1 MMLDCSNVFCLK
13 NFTFNQ
19 TRVIISSMK
28 SIVLNSRM
36 HKQLPQVA
44 GWNCTRPEF
53 TEGSGYAISDSGGFG
68 KQM

>member
-1 MMLDCSNVFCLK
+1 MN
-13 NFTFNQ
+13 
-19 TRVIISSMK
+19 

-44 GWNCTRPEF
+44 GWNCSRPQF
-53 TEGSGYAISDSGGFG
+53 AFGTTYAIESDTGGFG

>member
-1 MMLDCSNVFCLK
+1 MVPTSSLKK

-19 TRVIISSMK
+19 NRVIISSMK
-28 SIVLNSRM
+28 TIVLNSRM

-53 TEGSGYAISDSGGFG
+53 TNGSYAIESDTGGFG
-68 KQM
+68 KLM